1 MKKPIPDEH
10 VVLKTTFE
18 GLIQKCLAVATDPV
32 SLIFWIKVHFISVNG
47 QEKGEFFHSFINS
60 KQGGSLTMLTSA
72 LKLSTTNSESRRWGS
87 RLWFLPLLT
96 TSCLF
101 TSLLRFSPSSLQLSP
116 AIVGGL
122 HNIARSIETRSYTEG
137 LNIHTHIVSNSNF
150 SETSAFMP
158 VLKVVLTQANK
169 LGV

>member
-1 MKKPIPDEH
+1 MNARA
-10 VVLKTTFE
+10 LFGRNNSMTF
-18 GLIQKCLAVATDPV
+18 
-32 SLIFWIKVHFISVNG
+32 SLSP
-47 QEKGEFFHSFINS
+47 
-60 KQGGSLTMLTSA
+60 
-72 LKLSTTNSESRRWGS
+72 
-87 RLWFLPLLT
+87 PL
-96 TSCLF
+96 F
-101 TSLLRFSPSSLQLSP
+101 LQLSP

-122 HNIARSIETRSYTEG
+122 HSMAQSIESRAYTDG

>member
-1 MKKPIPDEH
+1 MQLCSVEMYNSRAS
-10 VVLKTTFE
+10 TFY
-18 GLIQKCLAVATDPV
+18 
-32 SLIFWIKVHFISVNG
+32 
-47 QEKGEFFHSFINS
+47 
-60 KQGGSLTMLTSA
+60 LTSP
-72 LKLSTTNSESRRWGS
+72 
-87 RLWFLPLLT
+87 PL
-96 TSCLF
+96 F
-101 TSLLRFSPSSLQLSP
+101 LQLSP

-122 HNIARSIETRSYTEG
+122 HNMARSIESRAYTDS